1 MKMKTGKKNLS
12 SLFGTR
18 WAIRREAAETFASTG
33 DWWGEFKDD
42 GEVDQKNNVT
52 RREDGIAV
60 VHIDGPLS
68 YRSEVWT
75 AIFGMDTYDSI
86 AAAVDECLE
95 DPHVLGIVLDIN
107 SPGGEVNGVADLAD
121 KIFNARDSKPYGI
134 VARTGGLMCS
144 AAYWIGSSAEKVFS
158 APNGT
163 IGSIGVLCSFYRGKS
178 DKNVAT
184 IVSDL
189 SPNKAPTP
197 DTEEGLS
204 QIKKEL
210 NDLAAVFIS
219 AVARN
224 RATDFETVLTEYG
237 QGGVFIG
244 QKAVDAGLA
253 DGVASIDEIC
263 ENMKSFKYKEA
274 TMAEKNSAPKAGK
287 EEVDVEALKKQA
299 VADYLKRAEDV
310 KSVFAGLEA
319 DESLVKAFID
329 DETKTVADAEH
340 EALAMAKKQIGAMQE
355 THKAAIAAKDEEIAK
370 AKKESG
376 LSDEQKKAIQQG
388 IEAGAAAQNSVQGG
402 GISGEAG
409 AERKRLSEA
418 FSKGFKKN

>member
-1 MKMKTGKKNLS
+1 MKMKPGKKNLS
-12 SLFGTR
+12 LLFGSR

-33 DWWGEFKDD
+33 DWFFDYKED
-42 GEVDQKNNVT
+42 GEVDQKNCVT
-52 RREDGIAV
+52 YRDDGIAV
-60 VHIDGPLS
+60 IHIDGPLS
-68 YRSEVWT
+68 YRSDFWT

-95 DPHVLGIVLDIN
+95 NRDVLGIVLDIN
-107 SPGGEVNGVADLAD
+107 SPGGEVNGVADIAD

-178 DKNVAT
+178 DKDVVT

-189 SPNKAPTP
+189 SLNKAPTP

-224 RATDFETVLTEYG
+224 RATEFETVLTEYG

-253 DGVASIDEIC
+253 DGVASIEEIC
-263 ENMKSFKYKEA
+263 ENMKSLKYKEA
-274 TMAEKNSAPKAGK
+274 GMAEKNSAPKAGK
-287 EEVDVEALKKQA
+287 EEMDVEALKKQA

-355 THKAAIAAKDEEIAK
+355 SHKAAIAAKDAEIAK
-370 AKKESG
+370 AKGESG
-376 LSDEQKKAIQQG
+376 LSEEQKKAIQQG

-402 GISGEAG
+402 GVASEAD
-409 AERKRLSEA
+409 AKRKRIDAA
-418 FSKGFKKN
+418 FAKGFNRN

>member
-1 MKMKTGKKNLS
+1 MKMKPGKNNLS
-12 SLFGTR
+12 LLFGSR

-33 DWWGEFKDD
+33 DWFFDYKED
-42 GEVDQKNNVT
+42 GEVDQKNCVT
-52 RREDGIAV
+52 YRDDGIAV
-60 VHIDGPLS
+60 IHIDGPLS
-68 YRSEVWT
+68 YRSDFWT

-95 DPHVLGIVLDIN
+95 NRDVLGIVLDIN
-107 SPGGEVNGVADLAD
+107 SPGGEVNGVADIAD

-178 DKNVAT
+178 DKDVVT

-189 SPNKAPTP
+189 SLNKTPTP

-210 NDLAAVFIS
+210 NDLTAVFIS

-224 RATDFETVLTEYG
+224 RATEFETVLTEYG

-253 DGVASIDEIC
+253 DGVASIEEIC
-263 ENMKSFKYKEA
+263 ENMKSLKYKEA
-274 TMAEKNSAPKAGK
+274 GMAEKNSAPKAGK

-355 THKAAIAAKDEEIAK
+355 SHKAAIAAKDAEIAK
-370 AKKESG
+370 AKGESG
-376 LSDEQKKAIQQG
+376 LSEEQKKAIQQG

-402 GISGEAG
+402 GGASEAD
-409 AERKRLSEA
+409 AKRKRIDAA
-418 FSKGFKKN
+418 FAKGFNRN